1 VGRESGGD
9 AVTVSRA
16 NRWFVLLVVSSALFL
31 IVVDMSV
38 LHTALP
44 TLTRELGASA
54 SEKLWI
60 MNAYALV
67 VAGLLPGCGTLGD
80 RVGHKR
86 MFVLGLAAFGLAS
99 LAAAYA
105 PSPMLLIAA
114 RALLAVGA
122 AMMMPATLSIIQL
135 TFSDDKERALAIG
148 LWSAVASGGA
158 AVGPLV
164 GGVLL
169 EYFWWGS
176 VFLVNV
182 PVAVAGL
189 AAALVFIPGSE
200 GRSDVGWDLVGS
212 LLILVGLVG
221 LAFAIKEVAMHAPSF
236 PAAMAAAAVGAA
248 ALVWF
253 ARRQRGSTAPLIDLR
268 LFDNREFR
276 IAVVAALV
284 AAFSVIGLGLV
295 WSQRLQL
302 VLGYSPLHAAL
313 FMLPSAVLAL
323 IGGPLAG
330 WLTPHYGANR
340 VMAAALLL
348 GGLGEAGLLLS
359 AHAGLAP
366 QLLCLALFGL
376 GVGAA
381 LAAGS
386 HAIMSHAPADRAGM
400 AASIEEV
407 SIELGGAMGITL
419 LGSILAGV
427 YSAILVL
434 PAGAV
439 LPPAVREGIDQA
451 LAVAATL
458 PADAARLL
466 TQSAHQAFDGAYL
479 AALAVNAALLAAV
492 AVMAWRAR
500 AMPHPPGD
508 AVKIAPL
515 SASRP

>member
-1 VGRESGGD
+1 MTAQR
-9 AVTVSRA
+9 T
-16 NRWFVLLVVSSALFL
+16 NRWLVLVVVSSALFL
-31 IVVDMSV
+31 IVIDMSV

-86 MFVLGLAAFGLAS
+86 MFVAGLAVFGMAS
-99 LAAAYA
+99 LVAAYS
-105 PSPMLLIAA
+105 PSPLLLIGG
-114 RALLAVGA
+114 RGLLAVGA
-122 AMMMPATLSIIQL
+122 AMMMPATLSIIRL
-135 TFSDDKERALAIG
+135 TFSDEKERAMAIG
-148 LWSAVASGGA
+148 LWGAVASAGSA
-158 AVGPLV
+158 AGPLV

-182 PVAVAGL
+182 PVVVGAL
-189 AAALVFIPGSE
+189 LAALVLIPESE
-200 GRSDVGWDLVGS
+200 GRSGVGWDLPGS
-212 LLILVGLVG
+212 LLILIGLVG
-221 LAFAIKEVAMHAPSF
+221 LAFAIKEVAMQPPSF
-236 PAAMAAAAVGAA
+236 PAAATAAAIGAL

-253 ARRQRGSTAPLIDLR
+253 ARRQRRSAAPLIDFS
-268 LFDNREFR
+268 LFNNRAFR
-276 IAVVAALV
+276 VAVVVALV
-284 AAFSVIGLGLV
+284 AAFSVIGLSLV

-313 FMLPSAVLAL
+313 FLLPSSLLAF

-330 WLTPHYGANR
+330 WLTPRYGANR
-340 VMAAALLL
+340 VMAEALVL
-348 GGLGEAGLLLS
+348 GGLGEAGLFMA
-359 AHAGLAP
+359 AHAGLVP
-366 QLLCLALFGL
+366 QLLCLAVFGL
-376 GVGAA
+376 GVGAS
-381 LAAGS
+381 LAAAS
-386 HAIMSHAPADRAGM
+386 DAIMSHAPAERAGM

-427 YSAILVL
+427 YSAVLVL
-434 PAGAV
+434 PSGAAF
-439 LPPAVREGIDQA
+439 PPAVRDGIDQA

-458 PADAARLL
+458 PADLARLL

-479 AALAVNAALLAAV
+479 AALAINAALLAAV

-500 AMPHPPGD
+500 AVPRLLPV
-508 AVKIAPL
+508 A
-515 SASRP
+515 SA